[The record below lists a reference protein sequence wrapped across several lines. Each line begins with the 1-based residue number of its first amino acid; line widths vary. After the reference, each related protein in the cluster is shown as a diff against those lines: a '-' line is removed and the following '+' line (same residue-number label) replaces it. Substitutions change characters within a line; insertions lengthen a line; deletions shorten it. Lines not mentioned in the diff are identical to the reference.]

1 MALNTLADL
10 QHAFQH
16 ALLDHDRA
24 AIAACI
30 AGENPRASNSRLAI
44 YEHAYATRLHD
55 TLQSNYPLLARWVGT
70 DAFAQIARDFIDA
83 HPSQH
88 FSIRNF
94 GDALASWLAHQFDQ
108 SPWIAEF
115 AHWEWTLGAC
125 FDGPDGEPLQPQ
137 ALASIAA
144 HEWPSLRFDLH
155 PAATLFTA
163 RTNAPQ
169 IYKALADESEPP
181 EPMVIEPYH
190 WIIWRCNLTPSYRSL
205 DSDEHAALV
214 ALGTGA
220 TFEKLCTIIDEH
232 QVQDAAIRA
241 ASLLRDWLNAHLLCA
256 VYTKGSDAL
265 HTFERA
271 HSDDCEP

>member
-1 MALNTLADL
+1 MNTLADL

-16 ALLDHDRA
+16 ALLDRERA
-24 AIAACI
+24 AIAACV
-30 AGENPRASNSRLAI
+30 AGEDPQALSSRLAI

-55 TLQSNYPLLARWVGT
+55 ALESNYPLLARWVGT
-70 DAFAQIARDFIDA
+70 DAFAQIARDFIKA
-83 HPSQH
+83 HPSQN
-88 FSIRNF
+88 FSIRHF
-94 GDALASWLAHQFDQ
+94 GDALASWMAHPFNEH
-108 SPWIAEF
+108 PWIAEF

-125 FDGPDGEPLQPQ
+125 FDGPDCEPVQPH

-181 EPMVIEPYH
+181 EPMVIEPCH
-190 WIIWRCNLTPSYRSL
+190 WIIWRRNLTPSYRSL
-205 DSDEHAALV
+205 ASDEHAALE
-214 ALGTGA
+214 ALCTGA

-232 QVQDAAIRA
+232 QVHDPATRA
-241 ASLLRDWLNAHLLCA
+241 ASLLGDWLNAHLLCA
-256 VYTKGSDAL
+256 VYTNSSDAL